1 MRYKTDFK
9 YIRPGPLFL
18 GNIMVIKLLLLSTHM
33 LLYNTVYAQVTIIK
47 HLLTYLLTHHRQ
59 LFCQI

>member
-18 GNIMVIKLLLLSTHM
+18 GKIMVIKLLLLSTH
-33 LLYNTVYAQVTIIK
+33 
-47 HLLTYLLTHHRQ
+47 HRQ
-59 LFCQI
+59 LFCQICTVEMNGRKIEKEYAL